1 MNDRLAKLLSLFAAD
16 PDDTF
21 VLYGIAQEHAK
32 KGDHAKAIEFYDLT
46 IVSDPDYCYAYFH
59 KAQSQRA
66 LGDLKGA
73 RQTALEGVQSAHRVG
88 DGKALSELTNLQ
100 VELAEEGNAG

>member
-1 MNDRLAKLLSLFAAD
+1 MNDRLVKLLNLFATD

-32 KGDHAKAIEFYDLT
+32 AGNHDKAVEFYDLT
-46 IVSDPDYCYAYFH
+46 LAADPHYCYAYFH

-66 LGDLKGA
+66 MSDLPAALQTIAAGIKAAREAGD
-73 RQTALEGVQSAHRVG
+73 T
-88 DGKALSELTNLQ
+88 KALNELSGLE
-100 VELAEEGNAG
+100 VELEAEREA

>member
-16 PDDTF
+16 PGDTF
-21 VLYGIAQEHAK
+21 VLYGIAQEHNKA
-32 KGDHAKAIEFYDLT
+32 GEHAKAIEFYDLALA
-46 IVSDPDYCYAYFH
+46 SDPAYCYAYYH

-66 LGDLKGA
+66 MGDLAGA
-73 RQTALEGVQSAHRVG
+73 RQTALEGVQAAHKAG

-100 VELAEEGNAG
+100 VELSEGAGG

>member
-1 MNDRLAKLLSLFAAD
+1 VNDRLAKLLSLFAAD

-32 KGDHAKAIEFYDLT
+32 AGNHDKAVEFYDLT
-46 IVSDPDYCYAYFH
+46 LASDPAYCYAYFH

-66 LGDLKGA
+66 MGDLPAALQTVAAGIKAARDAGDTKAFNELSGLQTELEAGA
-73 RQTALEGVQSAHRVG
+73 
-88 DGKALSELTNLQ
+88 
-100 VELAEEGNAG
+100 

>member
-21 VLYGIAQEHAK
+21 VLYGLAQEHAK
-32 KGDHAKAIEFYDLT
+32 AGDHAKAIEFYDLT
-46 IVSDPDYCYAYFH
+46 LVSDPAYCYAYYH

-66 LGDLKGA
+66 MGDASGALKTVAEGIQA
-73 RQTALEGVQSAHRVG
+73 SRTAG
-88 DGKALSELTNLQ
+88 DAKALNELSSLQ
-100 VELAEEGNAG
+100 LDIEAGA